1 MEKNKK
7 ISDACETN
15 ENIEKAIA
23 RMTSMEPY
31 HCSPFDN
38 PSELKKKAGNL
49 LKKLE
54 SLADEGMDKK
64 EKIMTELFGTYNKLA
79 FP

>member
-15 ENIEKAIA
+15 ENIEKAVA

-38 PSELKKKAGNL
+38 PSELKK
-49 LKKLE
+49 
-54 SLADEGMDKK
+54 EGW
-64 EKIMTELFGTYNKLA
+64 
-79 FP
+79 